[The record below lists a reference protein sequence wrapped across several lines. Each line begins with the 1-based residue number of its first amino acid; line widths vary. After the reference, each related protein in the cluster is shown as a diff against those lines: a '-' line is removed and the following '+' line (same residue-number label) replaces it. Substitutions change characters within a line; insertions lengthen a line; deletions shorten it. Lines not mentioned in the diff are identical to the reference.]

1 MNSKAPIL
9 LPYPKSLEFSDGV
22 FKIGS
27 GVDIITETKDR
38 DCVFPQMEM
47 LSQSIFESTSAVCR
61 LKTVS
66 NTDDAAGVVFKYKSS
81 CRKQGYEISVTAS
94 KIEISFSDAPGS
106 FYAVCTLKQLIS
118 NYHNTIPCMK
128 ITDFPDFP
136 VRGAMIDVSRNK
148 IPSMKT
154 LYRYVD
160 FLSSIKIN
168 QLQLYM
174 EGFSFAYPSCPEYWK
189 DTTPITGEEIALL
202 DKYCKER
209 FIELVP
215 NINCFGHM
223 QDWLE
228 KPEIRHLA
236 ESPYGYDCSW
246 GNDLPPATL
255 NPDDAGSIELAEKII
270 SDIAHYFSSGQ
281 FNVGLDET
289 MELGHEKSRES
300 CEKLGRGRVYY
311 NYLMEIYK
319 LISKT
324 DKKMMFWGDII
335 KDYPEVVK
343 DLPKNVTLLEWGY
356 EANHPFEEHCRIF
369 KEARIP
375 YYVCPGTSSWC
386 SITGRSENMRLN
398 LLNAAENGLKY
409 GATGYLIT
417 DWGDRGHWQYLPVS
431 YAGFSFGAALA
442 WNYDGNRRLDVS
454 DFLNMFIFKDS
465 NNLMGRFVLDCGN
478 YYLNEKEHIGN
489 ATIISEILLGHDDL
503 NIKIT
508 EEELL
513 KTSEYIKNLESTLYR
528 TDMHCDDSSIVFK
541 EYETALMLV
550 KHGIKLGL
558 YDIRK
563 ERNEDFPERED
574 MIFELLDEISRIKLR
589 HMELWTARN
598 RLCGLQKSLKQMY
611 ALEEYYLS
619 ELKKFRKKARAAGK
633 Q

>member
-1 MNSKAPIL
+1 MKSKLPVL

-22 FKIGS
+22 FKLGS
-27 GVDIITETKDR
+27 GVNIISEAKDR
-38 DCVFPQMEM
+38 NCVFSQMEV
-47 LSQSIFESTSAVCR
+47 LSHSIFESTSVVCR
-61 LKTVS
+61 LRAVD
-66 NTDDAAGVVFKYKSS
+66 NADDAVGIVFKYNSL
-81 CRKQGYEISVTAS
+81 CRKQGYKITITAS

-106 FYAVCTLKQLIS
+106 FYAVCTLKQLLS
-118 NYHNTIPCMK
+118 NYHDIIPCME
-128 ITDFPDFP
+128 INDYPDFP

-148 IPSMKT
+148 IPSMET

-174 EGFSFAYPSCPEYWK
+174 EGFSFAFPSFREYWK

-202 DKYCKER
+202 DKYCQDR

-228 KPEIRHLA
+228 KPELKHLA
-236 ESPYGYDCSW
+236 ESPYGYDCIW

-255 NPDDAGSIELAEKII
+255 NPDDADSIKLAEKII
-270 SDIAHYFSSGQ
+270 SDISPYFSSGL

-289 MELGHEKSRES
+289 MELGQGKSREI
-300 CEKLGRGRVYY
+300 CEKIGRGKVYF
-311 NYLMEIYK
+311 NYLTEIYR
-319 LISKT
+319 LVSKT
-324 DKKMMFWGDII
+324 GRKMMFWGDII
-335 KDYPEVVK
+335 IDYPEVIK
-343 DLPKNVTLLEWGY
+343 DLPQNVTLLEWGY
-356 EANHPFEEHCRIF
+356 EGNHPFEEHCRIY
-369 KEARIP
+369 KEAGVP
-375 YYVCPGTSSWC
+375 YYVCPGTSSWL
-386 SITGRSENMRLN
+386 SITGRTENMRLN

-409 GATGYLIT
+409 GAAGYLIT
-417 DWGDRGHWQYLPVS
+417 DWGDNGHWQYLPVS

-442 WNYDGNRRLDVS
+442 WNYDGNRCLDVS
-454 DFLNMFIFKDS
+454 DFLNTFIFKDS

-478 YYLNEKEHIGN
+478 YYLNEKEQIGY
-489 ATIISEILLGHDDL
+489 TTVISEILLNHDSL
-503 NIKIT
+503 NIKVT

-513 KTSEYIKNLESTLYR
+513 KTSEFIKNLESTLCR

-541 EYETALMLV
+541 EYETALMLI

-563 ERNEDFPERED
+563 SRNEDFPERED
-574 MIFELLDEISRIKLR
+574 MIFELLDEISRIKLI
-589 HMELWTARN
+589 HMELWIKRN

-611 ALEEYYLS
+611 TLEEYYLS
-619 ELKKFRKKARAAGK
+619 ELKQFRKKARAAGK